1 MKRWILNRHLILK
14 SNRMKNLLY
23 ISFCSLFFF
32 SCNKEKED
40 TNTSSSMYVPTYVA
54 TEALVGETTI
64 SNITSSSA
72 TCNSNIIN
80 DGQASVTARGVC
92 YSAEHSPTTSDQ
104 KITNGSGIGT
114 FTTIITGLSSGTVYY
129 VRTYATNN
137 AGTAYGDEVSFST
150 N

>member
-1 MKRWILNRHLILK
+1 MKNILNI
-14 SNRMKNLLY
+14 SLL
-23 ISFCSLFFF
+23 SLFIF

-80 DGQASVTARGVC
+80 DGQTSVTNKGVC
-92 YSAEHSPTTSDQ
+92 YSSEHSPTTSDQ
-104 KITNGSGIGT
+104 KITNGSGIGP
-114 FTTIITGLSSGTVYY
+114 FTTTITGLSSGTIYY

-137 AGTAYGDEVSFST
+137 AGTAYGDEVSFTT